1 VKIYNDDAYIGDA
14 VFVEGARPDVETAY
28 PTYPNN
34 YKAGWGYML
43 LTHFLPDG
51 GNGTY
56 TLMAKATDM
65 EGNEVTLDSKT
76 ITIDN
81 AHAVK
86 PFGAIDTPTQGGTAS
101 GKNFVNYGW
110 ALTPQ
115 PNNIPVDGSTIN
127 VVIDGMVK
135 GRPVYNIFRSDIAAL
150 FPGYANTN
158 GAVGYYYSDTT
169 KLANGVHTIA
179 WTVTDNAG
187 NSDGIGS
194 RYFSVMNTETG
205 DQGSGGKG
213 RAEARKSGRAEKD
226 ECSPVFDPYSR
237 SLAFDGIINIEIK
250 ELERV
255 EINLPGPGGAP
266 QAIWYE
272 GYLVV
277 GDRLRELPIGS
288 TLDKERGV
296 FYWQPG
302 PGFIGEYRIVF
313 IEKDN
318 DGQLTRKN
326 IVVNIKPGH

>member
-1 VKIYNDDAYIGDA
+1 
-14 VFVEGARPDVETAY
+14 
-28 PTYPNN
+28 
-34 YKAGWGYML
+34 ML

-56 TLMAKATDM
+56 TQIAMATDM
-65 EGNEVTLDSKT
+65 EGNEVTLGSKT
-76 ITIDN
+76 ITADN

-115 PNNIPVDGSTIN
+115 PNMIPVDGSTIN
-127 VVIDGMVK
+127 VVIDGVVK
-135 GRPVYNIFRSDIAAL
+135 GHPIYNGFRSDIATL

-158 GAVGYYYSDTT
+158 GAIGYYYIDTT

-179 WTVTDNAG
+179 WTVSDSGG
-187 NSDGIGS
+187 NNDGIGS
-194 RYFSVMNTETG
+194 RYFTVINTEAG
-205 DQGSGGKG
+205 DQALEVRGQGSGV
-213 RAEARKSGRAEKD
+213 SD
-226 ECSPVFDPYSR
+226 ERRGEPPCSPVFDPCSPVFDPYSR
-237 SLAFDGIINIEIK
+237 SLAFDEIITVEIK

-255 EINLPGPGGAP
+255 EINLPGPGVAP

-288 TLDKERGV
+288 ALAKERGV

-302 PGFIGEYRIVF
+302 PGFVGEYRLVF

-326 IVVNIKPGH
+326 IVVNIKPRH